1 MVQFYKPNAKMT
13 GSACQ
18 FYLNHND
25 GSFFSTL
32 IKQAS
37 WDAGKKTGSFQANK
51 KDPTKNVII
60 KLSAGEVAGF
70 ISAIERNAE
79 FKGYHSSS
87 QQVVQFS
94 FGPYMRDGNQVG
106 FSYSV
111 SKQGKEDTTQKTSFL
126 MGLYFNEATL
136 LKKHLE
142 FLLNKN
148 FEIQEQKLLESSR
161 QDQYNKSEL
170 QPQQESGDD
179 DIW

>member
-1 MVQFYKPNAKMT
+1 MT
-13 GSACQ
+13 GCACQ

-37 WDAGKKTGSFQANK
+37 WDAGKKTGSFQGNK
-51 KDPTKNVII
+51 QDPSKNVII
-60 KLSAGEVAGF
+60 KLSVTEVAGF
-70 ISAIERNAE
+70 IDAIERNAE

-94 FGPYMRDGNQVG
+94 FGPYMRNGEQVG

-111 SKQGKEDTTQKTSFL
+111 SKQGKEDTTKKSSFL
-126 MGLYFNEATL
+126 MGLYFNEAAL
-136 LKKHLE
+136 LRMHLK
-142 FLLNKN
+142 FLLDKN
-148 FEIQEQKLLESSR
+148 FEAQEQKLLESNR
-161 QDQYNKSEL
+161 QEQYNKSEP
-170 QPQQESGDD
+170 QPQDNGED